1 LDLKNRILGFGG
13 VGDVGHGGSLEKKLG
28 SPKGTALNETAEL
41 SAIRPPPVFNEN
53 GRVKK
58 STHQAP

>member
-1 LDLKNRILGFGG
+1 LDLENRILGFGG

-41 SAIRPPPVFNEN
+41 SAIRPPLFLTKT
-53 GRVKK
+53 GG
-58 STHQAP
+58 